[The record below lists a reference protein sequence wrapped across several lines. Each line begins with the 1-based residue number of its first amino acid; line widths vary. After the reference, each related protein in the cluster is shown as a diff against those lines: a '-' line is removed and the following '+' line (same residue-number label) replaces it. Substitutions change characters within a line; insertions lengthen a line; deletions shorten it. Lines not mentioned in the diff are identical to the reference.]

1 MTYDLLKT
9 ALDVSDL
16 RQETISSNI
25 SNVNTPDYKA
35 NRVDFENYF
44 QNAVNGTSLNRT
56 HENHIQGGEAHSIV
70 QRNENTFTQD
80 NGNNVDVDFEMSELS
95 ANNIYYSAVVS
106 QLNAKYAMMRSAIQ

>member
-35 NRVDFENYF
+35 SRVDFENYF
-44 QNAVNGTSLNRT
+44 NNAMNETNLNRT
-56 HENHIQGGEAHSIV
+56 HEKHIQDGPSQTIV
-70 QRNENTFTQD
+70 HRQENTFTQD
-80 NGNNVDVDFEMSELS
+80 NGNNVDVDFEMAELS
-95 ANNIYYSAVVS
+95 ANSIYYNAVVS
-106 QLNAKYAMMRSAIQ
+106 QLNAKYDMMRSAIQ